1 LVAGKE
7 TMMSEAIRAMPKH
20 ERMKLPRQ
28 GMPTQ
33 DAQARARNFDE
44 VALGYPEEASLLEAA
59 RCLQCKRPKCVE
71 GCPVEIDIPA
81 FIERLKEGDLPGA
94 ALSLKGD
101 NNLPAICGR
110 VCPQETQCEVLCVMG
125 KKYEPVA
132 IGRLERYVADWDL
145 AHPSPPPELPPPTGK
160 KVAVIGCGPAGLTC
174 AGDLARFGHTVT
186 LFEALHAPGGVL
198 IYGIPEFRLPK
209 HVVHAEVDYVR
220 SLGVEIRLD
229 TVIGKTYTLNELLNE
244 EGYEAI
250 FLGTGAGLP
259 MFMHIPGE
267 NYNGVY
273 SANEFLT
280 RVNLMKAYLFPEW
293 DTPVKVGNK
302 VAVVGAGNV
311 AMDASRCALRLGAEE
326 VHIVYRR
333 SPQEVP
339 ARAEEVHH
347 AEEEGII
354 FDFLTNPVEIY
365 GNEQGWVSGMRCIKM
380 QLGEPDASGRRRPL
394 PIEGSEFDM
403 DVDMVVMAL
412 GTRPNPLV
420 FTDSGGLERTRW
432 GTVVADEETGKT
444 TVDRVW
450 AGGDIVTG
458 AATVISAMGAG
469 KRAAADID
477 RYLSGEPVPAAEG
490 EVVAAAG

>member
-1 LVAGKE
+1 
-7 TMMSEAIRAMPKH
+7 MPV
-20 ERMKLPRQ
+20 
-28 GMPTQ
+28 Q
-33 DAQARARNFDE
+33 DAQARGRNYDE
-44 VALGYPEEASLLEAA
+44 VALGYSHEAAMLEAA

-71 GCPVEIDIPA
+71 GCPVGVDIPA
-81 FIERLKEGDLPGA
+81 FIARLKEDDLPGA
-94 ALSLKGD
+94 ARSLKSD

-110 VCPQETQCEVLCVMG
+110 VCPQETQCEVVCVLS

-145 AHPSPPPELPPPTGK
+145 AHPSDPPELPSPTGK

-174 AGDLARFGHTVT
+174 AGDLARMGHQVT
-186 LFEALHAPGGVL
+186 LFESLHAPGGVL

-220 SLGVEIRLD
+220 SLGVDIQLD
-229 TVIGKTYTLNELLNE
+229 TVVGKTYTLDELLNDH
-244 EGYEAI
+244 GYDAI

-273 SANEFLT
+273 SSNEFLT
-280 RVNLMKAYLFPEW
+280 RVNLMKAYLFPDW
-293 DTPVKVGNK
+293 DTPVKVGK
-302 VAVVGAGNV
+302 RVAVIGAGNV

-333 SPQEVP
+333 SHEEVP

-354 FDFLTNPVEIY
+354 FDFLTNPIEIY
-365 GNEQGWVSGMRCIKM
+365 GDEKGWVRGMRCIRM

-420 FTDSGGLERTRW
+420 FTDAGGLERSRW

-444 TVDRVW
+444 TKDRVW

-469 KRAAADID
+469 KRAAEDMD
-477 RYLSGEPVPAAEG
+477 RFLRGETVVEAES
-490 EVVAAAG
+490 EAVAAAG

>member
-1 LVAGKE
+1 
-7 TMMSEAIRAMPKH
+7 MSEAIKAMPKH

-28 GMPTQ
+28 EMPVQ
-33 DAQARARNFDE
+33 DPIARGRNYDE
-44 VALGYPEEASLLEAA
+44 VALGFEDETALLEAL

-71 GCPVEIDIPA
+71 GCPVGVNIPR
-81 FIERLKEGDLPGA
+81 FIERVVAGDMPGA
-94 ALSLKGD
+94 ARSLKAD

-110 VCPQETQCEVLCVMG
+110 VCPQETQCEAVCVMG
-125 KKYEPVA
+125 KKHEPVA

-145 AHPSPPPELPPPTGK
+145 AHPSPPPDTRASSGY

-174 AGDLARFGHTVT
+174 AGDLARYGHQVT
-186 LFEALHAPGGVL
+186 IFESLHAPGGVL

-209 HVVHAEVDYVR
+209 HIVHAEVDYVR

-229 TVIGKTYTLNELLNE
+229 RVIGKIYTLDELLNE
-244 EGYEAI
+244 QGYDAI
-250 FLGTGAGLP
+250 FMGTGAGLP

-280 RVNLMKAYLFPEW
+280 RVNLMKAYLFPDW
-293 DTPVKVGNK
+293 DTPVKVGK
-302 VAVVGAGNV
+302 RVAVIGAGNV
-311 AMDASRCALRLGAEE
+311 AMDSARCALRLGADE

-333 SPQEVP
+333 SHEEVP

-347 AEEEGII
+347 AKEEGIV
-354 FDFLTNPVEIY
+354 FDFLTNPIEIY
-365 GNEQGWVSGMRCIKM
+365 GDEKGWVSGMRCIRMK
-380 QLGEPDASGRRRPL
+380 LGEPDASGRRRPL

-403 DVDMVVMAL
+403 DMDMVVMAL

-420 FTDSGGLERTRW
+420 FTESGGLERTRW
-432 GTVVADEETGKT
+432 GTVVADEDTGKT
-444 TVDRVW
+444 TKDRVW

-477 RYLSGEPVPAAEG
+477 RFLLGETVEEGKAEA
-490 EVVAAAG
+490 VAAAG